1 MKRGYTIRTLS
12 PRMRAAIASRA
23 ALAEHMANEGSL
35 AGFAR
40 AHDLTERG
48 VQKMWATI
56 RAELGAQAV

>member
-1 MKRGYTIRTLS
+1 MKRGYTLRVMS

-40 AHDLTERG
+40 AQDLTERG
-48 VQKMWATI
+48 AQKMWATI
-56 RAELGAQAV
+56 RAELGSQAI